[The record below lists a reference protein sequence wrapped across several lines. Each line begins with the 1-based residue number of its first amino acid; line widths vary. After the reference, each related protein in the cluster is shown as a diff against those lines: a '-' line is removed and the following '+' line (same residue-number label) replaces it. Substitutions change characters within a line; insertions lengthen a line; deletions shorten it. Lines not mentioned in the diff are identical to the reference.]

1 MYGNTSHQVAVF
13 EVNQMI
19 RNTKNQTYIEGNMI
33 QRNL

>member
-19 RNTKNQTYIEGNMI
+19 RNTKNQLILKET
-33 QRNL
+33 